1 MSLIQTMKRRTL
13 TLVLL
18 SLALPAL
25 LPAGAWGAPALR
37 DPRSVSA
44 GERLPV
50 LIERVKAEQQKLKTL
65 EARFVQVQESSLL
78 AAPDKATGRF
88 SYTAPDRVR
97 WEYESPKPISVV
109 IRGEQMTTWYRDLK
123 RAELIKIGR
132 YSNQVFKYLGASGD
146 MKTLVE
152 YFDVQLGTSSKKGEP
167 YRMELTP
174 RFQRIAKRLKTMT
187 LWIDDSTFLPVRL
200 RYVEADGDTTEYRFE
215 DLKRN
220 GSIPED
226 RYVLQIPKGVETRVV
241 DLGREP
247 QSKP

>member
-1 MSLIQTMKRRTL
+1 MKRRTL

-18 SLALPAL
+18 SLTLSTLVAQ
-25 LPAGAWGAPALR
+25 GAWGAAPAFR
-37 DPRSVSA
+37 DPRTVPA
-44 GERLPV
+44 GERLTV
-50 LIERVKAEQQKLKTL
+50 LVERVKAEQQKLKTL

-78 AAPDKATGRF
+78 AAPEKAAGRF

-109 IRGEQMTTWYRDLK
+109 IRGEEMTTWYHDLK

-132 YSNQVFKYLGASGD
+132 YSNQVFKYLGASGN
-146 MKTLVE
+146 MKTLLE
-152 YFDVQLGTSSKKGEP
+152 YFDVRLGTSSTKGEP
-167 YRMELTP
+167 YRLEMTP

-187 LWIDDSTFLPVRL
+187 LWIDDAAFLPVRL
-200 RYVEADGDTTEYRFE
+200 RYVEADGDTIEYRFE
-215 DLKRN
+215 NLKRN
-220 GSIPED
+220 GPIPED
-226 RYVLQIPKGVETRVV
+226 RYVLQLPKGVETRVV